1 MASVRSDLPTGTV
14 TFVFTDVEG
23 STRLLDELGA
33 ERYAE
38 ALAEHRRLIR
48 EAFNAHG
55 GVEVDTQGD
64 AFFIAFP
71 TAPGALAAA
80 EEMLGDLAPG
90 RIRVRMGIHTGTPYV
105 GEEGYV
111 GIDVNR
117 AARIAACGH
126 GGQVLVSASTAALL
140 GGEKLHDLGEHR
152 LKDLSAPER
161 ISQLGEDDFP
171 PLKSLHRTNLPV
183 SATLFLGR
191 TGELADLGELL
202 GREDVRLVTL
212 TGPGGTGKTRLA
224 LHAAAEAAGLFP
236 AGVFWVPLAAL
247 RESELVLEAAARA
260 LGAEDEPAH
269 HIAGKRLL
277 LLFDNFEQVV
287 DAAPDLSALLAACP
301 NLHLLVTSRE
311 LLLLPGEQAY
321 PVPPLE
327 PQEGIELFLAR
338 ARAADPAFV
347 ATPATPEL
355 CERLDNLP
363 LALELAAAR
372 IRVLSPEQLLP
383 RLGQRP
389 RSAESRPRRRSATAD
404 AARDDRVELR
414 AFGSGG
420 TATLCP
426 ARRLPRRLH
435 AGNGGG
441 DLRRG
446 SRPAPV
452 ARRQEPRPRSRCGSV
467 LDARV
472 DHGVRRGA
480 AGRIQRRRATATP
493 ARRVFPRAGEEAEP
507 HVHRGSTEWLG
518 RLQREHDNLR
528 AALDGLGAAGE
539 GTLVLRLAAALPR
552 FWEVNGHV
560 EEGRRR
566 LDDALRSGEGPKPV
580 RAKALNAA
588 ADLAATAG
596 EIATSRSRAEEAL
609 VLHRSLE
616 NAAGV
621 ADSLWQ
627 VGYALAEEGDWAT
640 GRRLLEESIEL
651 FRSVGDEHS
660 ILWATRTL
668 AFTYA
673 GAGEL
678 ERARALHEN
687 LLRARALG
695 DRAVEATLLGA
706 LAMIAVGQSRV
717 RDART
722 LLIESTRGFAE
733 VGNRL
738 HTATNLCRVAAAL
751 AASGDETAALRLLSF
766 AEASFEEMGAK
777 MSWVA
782 AINDETLAVIRD
794 RLDDAAFEEAWE
806 QGRRLSLDDATAFAL
821 ESLD

>member
-1 MASVRSDLPTGTV
+1 M
-14 TFVFTDVEG
+14 
-23 STRLLDELGA
+23 
-33 ERYAE
+33 
-38 ALAEHRRLIR
+38 
-48 EAFNAHG
+48 
-55 GVEVDTQGD
+55 
-64 AFFIAFP
+64 
-71 TAPGALAAA
+71 
-80 EEMLGDLAPG
+80 
-90 RIRVRMGIHTGTPYV
+90 
-105 GEEGYV
+105 
-111 GIDVNR
+111 
-117 AARIAACGH
+117 
-126 GGQVLVSASTAALL
+126 
-140 GGEKLHDLGEHR
+140 
-152 LKDLSAPER
+152 
-161 ISQLGEDDFP
+161 
-171 PLKSLHRTNLPV
+171 
-183 SATLFLGR
+183 
-191 TGELADLGELL
+191 
-202 GREDVRLVTL
+202 
-212 TGPGGTGKTRLA
+212 
-224 LHAAAEAAGLFP
+224 
-236 AGVFWVPLAAL
+236 
-247 RESELVLEAAARA
+247 
-260 LGAEDEPAH
+260 
-269 HIAGKRLL
+269 
-277 LLFDNFEQVV
+277 
-287 DAAPDLSALLAACP
+287 
-301 NLHLLVTSRE
+301 
-311 LLLLPGEQAY
+311 
-321 PVPPLE
+321 
-327 PQEGIELFLAR
+327 
-338 ARAADPAFV
+338 
-347 ATPATPEL
+347 
-355 CERLDNLP
+355 
-363 LALELAAAR
+363 
-372 IRVLSPEQLLP
+372 
-383 RLGQRP
+383 
-389 RSAESRPRRRSATAD
+389 
-404 AARDDRVELR
+404 
-414 AFGSGG
+414 
-420 TATLCP
+420 
-426 ARRLPRRLH
+426 
-435 AGNGGG
+435 
-441 DLRRG
+441 
-446 SRPAPV
+446 
-452 ARRQEPRPRSRCGSV
+452 
-467 LDARV
+467 
-472 DHGVRRGA
+472 
-480 AGRIQRRRATATP
+480 
-493 ARRVFPRAGEEAEP
+493 
-507 HVHRGSTEWLG
+507 
-518 RLQREHDNLR
+518 
-528 AALDGLGAAGE
+528 
-539 GTLVLRLAAALPR
+539 
-552 FWEVNGHV
+552 NGHV